1 MPQCHRNCHFTP
13 SSHRPIFKSNRWSRP
28 FSINHQSTTFSS
40 VSPAYLLGVIDNS
53 QQENCLDQL
62 DNIKQQ
68 KDFEKEEE
76 QTDNQLNKGKEKR
89 LFVPKFFKLKFIT
102 SS

>member
-1 MPQCHRNCHFTP
+1 M
-13 SSHRPIFKSNRWSRP
+13 
-28 FSINHQSTTFSS
+28 
-40 VSPAYLLGVIDNS
+40 SPAYLLGVIDNS
-53 QQENCLDQL
+53 QQENCLDKL

-76 QTDNQLNKGKEKR
+76 EQADNQLNKGR
-89 LFVPKFFKLKFIT
+89 GRDILSQNFKLNFIT

>member
-1 MPQCHRNCHFTP
+1 MPPCHRNCHFTP

-28 FSINHQSTTFSS
+28 FSHSINQSTTFSS

-53 QQENCLDQL
+53 QQENCLDKL

-76 QTDNQLNKGKEKR
+76 QADNQLNKGKEEA
-89 LFVPKFFKLKFIT
+89 FCPKILN
-102 SS
+102 